1 MRSKSIL
8 FVISVILSILTI
20 VFGDSVTKIRR
31 RPWDFENAGRE
42 AVYVKSIAVNGHI
55 AGNSVSV
62 TFHDPEDELDPR
74 EDGWYQ
80 QRGRRKRGEDDENL
94 KAVVKSTE
102 KFQKDEAE
110 NGKWTF

>member
-1 MRSKSIL
+1 MKSRSGSL
-8 FVISVILSILTI
+8 VAPVFLTLLALVSGDILS
-20 VFGDSVTKIRR
+20 KIRR

-74 EDGWYQ
+74 EEGWYQ
-80 QRGRRKRGEDDENL
+80 QRGRRKRGEDEENA
-94 KAVVKSTE
+94 KAVAKSTE

-110 NGKWTF
+110 SGE